1 MSAPTHTGQP
11 AAPAASRSR
20 ERGGARLID
29 LAWLTW
35 RQHRT
40 VVIAGLAIA
49 AAVSGS
55 MLYVAA
61 RITAINT
68 ECGNAACPDGS
79 AQAAPLGG
87 SFGLTSLSA
96 YLTLAVMLL
105 PLLAGMFLG
114 TPLLAR
120 EHEQRT
126 LLLAWSQDVTPQR
139 WLWTKLAILGAMTGA
154 AGAAISAAAGHLA
167 AVVSIATGQSLFSGN
182 AFLVT
187 GMLPLA
193 QSVAWLAVGVALGAA
208 FRRTLPAIF
217 TALVGYGAAYLLV
230 ERVYPSFMAPVTALS
245 PAYGPASAAGANILV
260 ARNPSGTIYDA
271 SGHPVSP
278 AALQSL
284 CPAGDANF
292 PKGQPY
298 QLNDQC
304 MAQHHFMTL
313 LRYQPASRI
322 PDFHLILIGGY
333 LGVGA
338 IAAAIL
344 WWLVRR
350 TSLSAG

>member
-1 MSAPTHTGQP
+1 MSALTHAGQP
-11 AAPAASRSR
+11 APAAGRGR
-20 ERGGARLID
+20 EHGGARLID
-29 LAWLTW
+29 LVWLTW

-40 VVIAGLAIA
+40 VVIAGLVIA
-49 AAVSGS
+49 AAVTGS

-61 RITAINT
+61 RITVISQ

-79 AQAAPLGG
+79 AQAALLGG
-87 SFGLTSLSA
+87 SFGLSSLSA

-114 TPLLAR
+114 VPLLAR

-126 LLLAWSQDVTPQR
+126 LLLAWSQDITPQR
-139 WLWTKLAILGAMTGA
+139 WLWTKLAILGAVTA
-154 AGAAISAAAGHLA
+154 AATAAISAAAGHLA
-167 AVVSIATGQSLFSGN
+167 DVMTIATRQSLFSGN

-208 FRRTLPAIF
+208 YRRTLPAIF
-217 TALVGYGAAYLLV
+217 TALIGYGAAYLLV
-230 ERVYPSFMAPVTALS
+230 ERVYPSFMAPLTALAPLGS
-245 PAYGPASAAGANILV
+245 DQGSARLGANSLV
-260 ARNPSGTIYDA
+260 VENPSGTIYDA

-278 AALQSL
+278 ALQSL
-284 CPAGDANF
+284 CQSANDS
-292 PKGQPY
+292 KGQ
-298 QLNDQC
+298 LNPCLAPQR
-304 MAQHHFMTL
+304 HLMTL
-313 LRYQPASRI
+313 LRYQPGSRI

-333 LGVGA
+333 LGLGA

>member
-1 MSAPTHTGQP
+1 MSALMHADHP
-11 AAPAASRSR
+11 APAAGRSR
-20 ERGGARLID
+20 ERGGAQLAD

-40 VVIAGLAIA
+40 VVIAGLVIA
-49 AAVSGS
+49 AAVTGS

-79 AQAAPLGG
+79 AQKALLGG
-87 SFGLTSLSA
+87 SFGLTTLSG

-114 TPLLAR
+114 VPLLAR

-139 WLWTKLAILGAMTGA
+139 WLWTKLAVLGAMTA
-154 AGAAISAAAGHLA
+154 AATAAVSAAAGHLA
-167 AVVSIATGQSLFSGN
+167 AVASIATRQSLFSGN

-193 QSVAWLAVGVALGAA
+193 QSVVWLAVGVALGAA

-217 TALVGYGAAYLLV
+217 TALIGYGAAYLLV
-230 ERVYPSFMAPVTALS
+230 ERVYPSFMAPVTALT
-245 PAYGPASAAGANILV
+245 PLGGDQGPAANSLV
-260 ARNPSGTIYDA
+260 VANPSGTIYDA

-278 AALQSL
+278 ALQSL
-284 CPAGDANF
+284 CQSANNL
-292 PKGQPY
+292 PKDQPNPCLAP
-298 QLNDQC
+298 QRHL
-304 MAQHHFMTL
+304 MTL
-313 LRYQPASRI
+313 LRYQPGSRI
-322 PDFHLILIGGY
+322 PDFHLILICGY
-333 LGVGA
+333 LGLAAV
-338 IAAAIL
+338 AAAIL

>member
-1 MSAPTHTGQP
+1 VTSRNWSP
-11 AAPAASRSR
+11 ATCGSPAR
-20 ERGGARLID
+20 ARLAD

-40 VVIAGLAIA
+40 VIIAGLAIA
-49 AAVSGS
+49 AAVTGS

-61 RITAINT
+61 RITAINQ
-68 ECGNAACPDGS
+68 ECGNAACPRS
-79 AQAAPLGG
+79 VVREALGG
-87 SFGLTSLSA
+87 SFGLTSLSG
-96 YLTLAVMLL
+96 YLTLTVMLL
-105 PLLAGMFLG
+105 PLLAGMFVG
-114 TPLLAR
+114 VPLLAR

-139 WLWTKLAILGAMTGA
+139 WLWTKLAVLGAVTAA
-154 AGAAISAAAGHLA
+154 AGAAVSAAAGHLA
-167 AVVSIATGQSLFSGN
+167 DVASAATGQSLFSGN

-193 QSVAWLAVGVALGAA
+193 QSVVWLAVGVALGAA

-217 TALVGYGAAYLLV
+217 TALIGYGAAYLLV
-230 ERVYPSFMAPVTALS
+230 ERAYPSFMAPVTALT
-245 PAYGPASAAGANILV
+245 PLGDQGSAAQLGANSLV
-260 ARNPSGTIYDA
+260 VENPSGTIYDA

-278 AALQSL
+278 ALQSL
-284 CPAGDANF
+284 CQSANDL
-292 PKGQPY
+292 PKN
-298 QLNDQC
+298 QLNSCLAPQR
-304 MAQHHFMTL
+304 HLMTL
-313 LRYQPASRI
+313 LRYQPGSRI

-333 LGVGA
+333 LGLGA
-338 IAAAIL
+338 VAAVIL

>member
-1 MSAPTHTGQP
+1 MSVLTHADKP
-11 AAPAASRSR
+11 APAAGRSR
-20 ERGGARLID
+20 EHGGARLAD

-35 RQHRT
+35 HQHRT
-40 VVIAGLAIA
+40 VIIAGLAIA
-49 AAVSGS
+49 AAVTGS

-61 RITAINT
+61 RVTAISQG
-68 ECGNAACPDGS
+68 CGNAACPDGS
-79 AQAAPLGG
+79 AQKALLGG
-87 SFGLTSLSA
+87 TFGLATLST

-114 TPLLAR
+114 VPLLAR

-139 WLWTKLAILGAMTGA
+139 WLWTKLAVLGAMTAA
-154 AGAAISAAAGHLA
+154 AGAAVSAAAGHLA
-167 AVVSIATGQSLFSGN
+167 AVVSTATGQSLFSGN

-193 QSVAWLAVGVALGAA
+193 QSVVWLAVGVALGAA

-217 TALVGYGAAYLLV
+217 TALIGYGAAYLLV
-230 ERVYPSFMAPVTALS
+230 ERVYPSFMAPLTALT
-245 PAYGPASAAGANILV
+245 PLGGGQGPAAAGAGANSLV
-260 ARNPSGTIYDA
+260 VENSPGTIYDA

-278 AALQSL
+278 AMQALCQSASDL
-284 CPAGDANF
+284 
-292 PKGQPY
+292 PKGQPNPCLAP
-298 QLNDQC
+298 QRHL
-304 MAQHHFMTL
+304 MTL
-313 LRYQPASRI
+313 LRYQPGSRI

-333 LGVGA
+333 LGLGVVTA
-338 IAAAIL
+338 VIL